1 MVRKATGASR
11 YDVHPG
17 IKMIQ
22 TVITNMRAKT
32 GRTFTE
38 WVTLVKHS
46 GPEQEK
52 DRREWLKREHGIGT
66 NYAFMIAERAAG
78 RGQEDSDPE
87 IYLKAAEGYVEAMYA
102 GHRAKLK
109 PIHDLLLRRA
119 RELGDDIKICP
130 CKTMVPVYRLHV
142 IAQIK
147 PAASSRLELGLAL
160 KGARQR
166 VTRRL
171 QATGGLERKDRIT
184 HRIPLA
190 SVDQVDDEVWRWLR
204 IAYELDA

>member
-17 IKMIQ
+17 IKMVQ

-38 WVTLVKHS
+38 WVTLVKDS

-66 NYAFMIAERAAG
+66 NYAFMIAGARGRARPGGQRPGDLPQGG
-78 RGQEDSDPE
+78 RGLRGGDVLGAPRQAQSPSTTCCC
-87 IYLKAAEGYVEAMYA
+87 
-102 GHRAKLK
+102 R
-109 PIHDLLLRRA
+109 RRA
-119 RELGDDIKICP
+119 SFGDDIKICP
-130 CKTMVPVYRLHV
+130 CKTMVPVYRQHV

-160 KGARQR
+160 KGARS
-166 VTRRL
+166 
-171 QATGGLERKDRIT
+171 G
-184 HRIPLA
+184 
-190 SVDQVDDEVWRWLR
+190 
-204 IAYELDA
+204 